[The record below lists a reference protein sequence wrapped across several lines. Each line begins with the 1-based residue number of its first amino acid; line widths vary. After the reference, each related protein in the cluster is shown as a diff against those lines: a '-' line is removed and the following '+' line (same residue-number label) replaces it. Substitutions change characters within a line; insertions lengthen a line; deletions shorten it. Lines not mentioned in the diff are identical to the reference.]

1 MNSTNN
7 PFPTSESMAGEA
19 RGAGGDNASANAST
33 EDSGRDR
40 GTEIVDRMAQ
50 SAHRAV
56 DKMAERATPAVE
68 RVRSSFEGASAR
80 AHSQADHI
88 AEVQDQW
95 LTATRDCIRSHPI
108 ASVGVAVLGGML
120 LSRILSDRH

>member
-7 PFPTSESMAGEA
+7 PFPTSESMAGVN
-19 RGAGGDNASANAST
+19 RGASGDTASPNASNEGS
-33 EDSGRDR
+33 SRDH
-40 GTEIVDRMAQ
+40 GAEIVDRMAQ

-56 DKMAERATPAVE
+56 DKMVERATPAVE
-68 RVRSSFEGASAR
+68 RVRSTFEGASAR
-80 AHSQADHI
+80 AYSQADHI

-108 ASVGVAVLGGML
+108 ASVGAAVLGGML

>member
-7 PFPTSESMAGEA
+7 PFPTSESMAGA
-19 RGAGGDNASANAST
+19 DRDDAAANASSG
-33 EDSGRDR
+33 ESGRDR
-40 GTEIVDRMAQ
+40 GAEIVDRMAQ
-50 SAHRAV
+50 TAHRAV
-56 DKMAERATPAVE
+56 DRMAERATPAVE
-68 RVRSSFEGASAR
+68 RVRSRIEDASSR
-80 AHSQADHI
+80 AYSQADHI

-95 LTATRDCIRSHPI
+95 LTATRDCIRNHPI